1 MPIVNLKIT
10 KGARRAEKAQI
21 VAEFTDT
28 LRRVLGKNSEHI
40 HVVIEEVDEA
50 NWGFGG
56 MLTDEYRA
64 GAPVAVAAAASYAPP
79 PAVPAPIQLPPPP
92 PPPPVAQAI
101 FAPPAA
107 SAALFSQQA
116 AQPSVRQNPVY
127 PVVQPPVSPVFTP
140 PPPQP
145 SPVAVA
151 DSPVSAPD
159 PDAPPPRV
167 MIERTPGAKEEE
179 IYVDMMSGGFACLR
193 SVMAENLGRE
203 VFRIVEEMPENE
215 AWKYGP
221 GSVVRVKKQK
231 LSTGKALV
239 AYEEV
244 FLQEVK

>member
-1 MPIVNLKIT
+1 
-10 KGARRAEKAQI
+10 
-21 VAEFTDT
+21 
-28 LRRVLGKNSEHI
+28 
-40 HVVIEEVDEA
+40 
-50 NWGFGG
+50 
-56 MLTDEYRA
+56 
-64 GAPVAVAAAASYAPP
+64 
-79 PAVPAPIQLPPPP
+79 
-92 PPPPVAQAI
+92 
-101 FAPPAA
+101 
-107 SAALFSQQA
+107 
-116 AQPSVRQNPVY
+116 
-127 PVVQPPVSPVFTP
+127 
-140 PPPQP
+140 
-145 SPVAVA
+145 
-151 DSPVSAPD
+151 
-159 PDAPPPRV
+159 